1 MDPKTSGQSLDPKL
15 QEAYNKVMGIGGPS
29 ASPTPTTT
37 VSTPNVTVSATQAPT
52 VPPPPVM
59 PASNPSTSSGLS
71 AAAPEPVMPIIN
83 HSPSPAPSVQ
93 TVQATIPVSGARVHI
108 GATVTPETHGFVAKG
123 KKSGMKISP
132 VILILGG
139 VVFFLVY
146 ALIWVKV
153 FNLQLPFLPQ

>member
-1 MDPKTSGQSLDPKL
+1 MDQKQAGNLDPKL
-15 QEAYNKVMGIGGPS
+15 QEAYNKVMGIP
-29 ASPTPTTT
+29 ASGDPAQTT
-37 VSTPNVTVSATQAPT
+37 VTTPNVTVSATQVPATPITPPIMSSTPTTPAP
-52 VPPPPVM
+52 VVM
-59 PASNPSTSSGLS
+59 P
-71 AAAPEPVMPIIN
+71 EPIIPAN
-83 HSPSPAPSVQ
+83 PTPPSPQPSVQ
-93 TVQATIPVSGARVHI
+93 TVQATIPVGRATVHV